1 MNGGELKPDSK
12 INLINGP
19 ESSGLLLLQGRPI
32 GEPVVQ
38 YGPFVMNNDTE
49 IQQAFQD
56 FQRTQFWGW
65 SWPKNAPTHQ
75 SERGRFA
82 KHADGT
88 EELKSNS

>member
-1 MNGGELKPDSK
+1 M
-12 INLINGP
+12 
-19 ESSGLLLLQGRPI
+19 
-32 GEPVVQ
+32 VQ

-56 FQRTQFWGW
+56 FQRTQFGGW
-65 SWPKNAPTHQ
+65 PWPNNAPTHQ
-75 SERGRFA
+75 SVRGRFA